1 MSISM
6 HFDEYLEEQ
15 GITADDTVISDDPC
29 AVFDGN
35 VESSE
40 EDAKRRLEEASQ
52 AVQELLK

>member
-1 MSISM
+1 M